1 MMSGIAVL
9 GGTFDPVHYG
19 HLRSAVAVRDELSVQ
34 EVRMIPS
41 LSPPHRDPPE
51 SSADHRVAMLH
62 AAVAGEP
69 GIVVDEREVYRDGPS
84 YTVDTLRSL
93 RSEVGADT
101 SIYFVMGADAFYT
114 LDQWYKWQEIIE
126 LSHIVVLKRPGFPL
140 EIPDEMQPWMNDKVV
155 VAGASL
161 SDRDYGNVVFLALE
175 QVPVSSTLVRRAIHQ
190 GDSTDEM
197 LPTSVIQYI
206 RCNSLYEQG
215 FSNAER

>member
-1 MMSGIAVL
+1 MTSGIAVL

-19 HLRSAVAVRDELSVQ
+19 HLRSAVAVRDALSAK

-41 LSPPHRDPPE
+41 LLPPHRDPPE
-51 SSADHRVAMLH
+51 SSADHRVAMLQ
-62 AAVAGEP
+62 AAVKGEL
-69 GIVVDEREVYRDGPS
+69 GIVVDERELYRDGPS

-93 RSEVGADT
+93 RSEVGTDT
-101 SIYFVMGADAFYT
+101 AIYFVMGADAFCT
-114 LDQWYKWQEIIE
+114 LDQWYRWQEITE
-126 LSHIVVLKRPGFPL
+126 LAHIVVLKRPGFPL
-140 EIPDEMQPWMNDKVV
+140 EIPDDMQSWMNDKALVS
-155 VAGASL
+155 GASL
-161 SDRDYGNVVFLALE
+161 PDRPNGNVVFLELE
-175 QVPVSSTLVRRAIHQ
+175 QVPISSTLVRRAIHQ

>member
-1 MMSGIAVL
+1 MMSGIAVF
-9 GGTFDPVHYG
+9 GGTFDPVHCG
-19 HLRSAVAVRDELSVQ
+19 HIRSAVAVRDALSVQ

-41 LSPPHRDPPE
+41 LSPPHRDLPE

-93 RSEVGADT
+93 RSELGADT

-140 EIPDEMQPWMNDKVV
+140 KAPDEMQLWMKDKAV

-161 SDRDYGNVVFLALE
+161 SDWAYGNVVFLELE
-175 QVPVSSTLVRRAIHQ
+175 QVLVSSTLVRQAIHQ
-190 GDSTDEM
+190 GNSTDEM

-206 RCNSLYEQG
+206 SCNSLYEQG

>member
-1 MMSGIAVL
+1 MSGIAVL
-9 GGTFDPVHYG
+9 GGTFDPVHFG
-19 HLRSAVAVRDELSVQ
+19 HLRSAIAVRDALSVQ

-41 LSPPHRDPPE
+41 LSAPHREPPE
-51 SSADHRVAMLH
+51 SSADHRAAMLR
-62 AAVAGEP
+62 AALEGEQ
-69 GIVVDEREVYRDGPS
+69 GIVVDERELYRDGPS

-101 SIYFVMGADAFYT
+101 AIYFVMGADAFQT
-114 LDQWYKWQEIIE
+114 LDQWHRWQEIIE
-126 LSHIVVLKRPGFPL
+126 LAHIVVLKRPGFPQA
-140 EIPDEMQPWMNDKVV
+140 IPDEIQSWMSEKAIVS
-155 VAGASL
+155 GATLANSPN
-161 SDRDYGNVVFLALE
+161 GHVVFLELE